1 MKYFAVIDT
10 NVLVSALLASLKAK
24 DTPPAQILDYILDGI
39 IIPVYNDEIIAEYTE
54 VLNRTKFAFPVD
66 AVTSLITAFFS
77 VGIESG
83 RTHAEEETCVDPDD
97 TVFYEVTLSVQS
109 SYLVTGNIKHF
120 PANPS
125 IVTPARMIEII
136 HSEGQQETL

>member
-1 MKYFAVIDT
+1 MTVF
-10 NVLVSALLASLKAK
+10 L
-24 DTPPAQILDYILDGI
+24 
-39 IIPVYNDEIIAEYTE
+39 
-54 VLNRTKFAFPVD
+54 
-66 AVTSLITAFFS
+66 S
-77 VGIESG
+77 VGLQSG

-125 IVTPARMIEII
+125 IVSPARMIEII